1 MRRVTISFRD
11 HEIDLVISRIPDR
24 ASLLA
29 QIEFPQGTRF
39 GAGRGG

>member
-1 MRRVTISFRD
+1 MSGTVRPMRQVTISFRD

-29 QIEFPQGTRF
+29 
-39 GAGRGG
+39 